1 MASTKS
7 DSASTVEDQLR
18 KRIQELEE
26 AVAISEKNKAELS
39 IAKEQF
45 SLAVQGSND
54 GIWDWD
60 LCNNEVFYS
69 PRWKSMVGY
78 EEHELENHFS
88 SFERLLH
95 PDDHDRVMDEVN
107 TYLRG
112 LNLTYSVEF
121 RFRHKNGTF
130 RWILARGMAFR
141 DGQGTPYRMAGSH
154 TDITDQKAAIQS
166 LADSEAQLLHAKQAA
181 ESANRAKSD
190 FLANMSHE
198 IRTPMNGV
206 IGMTDLLLQTN
217 LSPEQRGYQ
226 NLVKQSAESLLD
238 ILNDILDFSK
248 IEAGKLSLENV
259 EFQLRDSIGDILQA
273 MGVRAMRGGLELSY
287 KISSDI
293 PDCLVGDISRL
304 RQVLVNL
311 VGNAIKFTQNG
322 EVLVEVYL
330 DTLHE
335 NHVMLRFVVSD
346 TGIGIAREKQTHIF
360 ESFTQAESS
369 TTRRY
374 GGTGLGLTIC
384 RQLVELMGG
393 QIGLE
398 SEPDKGSKFQ
408 FTVQLGVGIQ
418 KTGGAPDGLDSIQ
431 ELPILIVDDND
442 TNRIILEDMV
452 RGWSMHP
459 AIASSGVEAL
469 EILEAAHDQSKPFTL
484 VLLDAMMPE
493 MDGLEVAQRINEK
506 YGIDAPKIL
515 MLSSAGGLIE
525 LSAAAKS
532 YVKRIITKP
541 IKQSE
546 LLDAITLVCTNH
558 AGDSIKIVT
567 SDLPSDSKSRSL
579 KILLAEDGRVN
590 QMVAIKLLEDRGHTV
605 VLAINGHEAV
615 AAYKTETFDAIL
627 MDVHMPDMNGYE
639 ATMAIRQLESVSG
652 CRTPIIAMTANAMKG
667 DRELCLQAG
676 MDDYISKPVRSSDLY
691 RIIKKNTR
699 GSGAGARTRNTSSN
713 DKIARNSNQ
722 QPFDAKSFRALIGD
736 ERLMREL
743 ISVFFE
749 DSESILN
756 NAARALAN
764 REATSLHQYT
774 HSLKGMIG
782 SYAAEP
788 ALRAV
793 TSLNTFSR
801 TGDFRRAQA
810 IFPEVE
816 RELIRLGEALRL
828 FSKEL
833 KA

>member
-1 MASTKS
+1 MDNTKS

-26 AVAISEKNKAELS
+26 AVAISDKTKDELS
-39 IAKEQF
+39 SAKERF

-60 LCNNEVFYS
+60 LRSNEVFYS
-69 PRWKSMVGY
+69 PRWKSMIGY
-78 EEHELENHFS
+78 EENEVEDNFS
-88 SFERLLH
+88 AFEKLLH
-95 PDDHDRVMDEVN
+95 SDDHDRVIAEVN

-112 LNLTYSVEF
+112 LNQSYSVEF
-121 RFRHKNGTF
+121 RFRHKDGTYL
-130 RWILARGMAFR
+130 WILARGMAFR
-141 DGQGTPYRMAGSH
+141 DSQGAPYRMAGSH
-154 TDITDQKAAIQS
+154 TDITDRKVALQS
-166 LADSEAQLLHAKQAA
+166 LADSEAQLHQAKQVA
-181 ESANRAKSD
+181 ETANRAKSD

-248 IEAGKLSLENV
+248 IEAGKLNLENA

-273 MGVRAMRGGLELSY
+273 MGLRATSGGLELSY
-287 KISSDI
+287 KIASNI
-293 PDCLVGDISRL
+293 PDCLIGDISRL

-311 VGNAIKFTQNG
+311 VGNAIKFTQHG
-322 EVLVEVYL
+322 EVLVEICP
-330 DTLHE
+330 DTLSE
-335 NHVMLRFVVSD
+335 NYVMLRFIVSD
-346 TGIGIAREKQTHIF
+346 TGIGIAKDKQAHIF

-384 RQLVELMGG
+384 RQLVELMEGE
-393 QIGLE
+393 IGLE
-398 SEPDKGSKFQ
+398 SQPSKGSKFY
-408 FTVQLGVGIQ
+408 FTVRLGVGIQ
-418 KTGGAPDGLDSIQ
+418 KIGAARAGLKAIE

-452 RGWSMHP
+452 KGWSMHP
-459 AIASSGVEAL
+459 TLASSGAEAL
-469 EILEAAHDQSKPFTL
+469 EMLESAHDQSKPFTL
-484 VLLDAMMPE
+484 ILLDAMMPE
-493 MDGLEVAQRINEK
+493 MDGAEVVQHIHER
-506 YGIDAPKIL
+506 YGVNAPKIL
-515 MLSSAGGLIE
+515 LLSSAGGHIE
-525 LSAAAKS
+525 LSSTSKPF
-532 YVKRIITKP
+532 VQRIITKP

-546 LLDAITLVCTNH
+546 LLDAITLICSPATED
-558 AGDSIKIVT
+558 AIKKIVT
-567 SDLPSDSKSRSL
+567 DLPVDSKGRSL

-590 QMVAIKLLEDRGHTV
+590 QMVAIKLLEDRGYTV
-605 VLAINGHEAV
+605 VLATNGREAV
-615 AAYKTETFDAIL
+615 VAYKAEAFDAIL

-639 ATMAIRQLESVSG
+639 STMAIRELEAVSG
-652 CRTPIIAMTANAMKG
+652 RRTPIIAMTANAMKG

-691 RIIKKNTR
+691 RIIKKNTA
-699 GSGAGARTRNTSSN
+699 SASAGTRSQSDSLN
-713 DKIARNSNQ
+713 DKSTLSNQ
-722 QPFDAKSFRALIGD
+722 SSFDAKSFRSLIGD
-736 ERLMREL
+736 ERLMLEL
-743 ISVFFE
+743 IAVFFE
-749 DSESILN
+749 ESESTLN

-764 REATSLHQYT
+764 RDATLLHQYT

-788 ALRAV
+788 ALQAV
-793 TSLNTFSR
+793 SNLNGFARS
-801 TGDFRRAQA
+801 GDFRRAQA

-816 RELIRLGEALRL
+816 RELIRLGESLRL
-828 FSKEL
+828 FSKQISSS
-833 KA
+833 